1 MPMQP
6 SKKPTSESVMKYQ
19 KLSPE
24 AKERVLSEGKK
35 LQDERVTRDTML
47 EVRRARLKRLLEVY
61 NQTPAAQRPAKIRYC
76 PKVALLTLGTA
87 TSQQSDLPAH
97 TWQHS
102 QEKPNRSEGRNGSK
116 NLQTRQGK

>member
-1 MPMQP
+1 MQP

-61 NQTPAAQRPAKIRYC
+61 NQTPAAQRPAKDS
-76 PKVALLTLGTA
+76 VV
-87 TSQQSDLPAH
+87 S
-97 TWQHS
+97 
-102 QEKPNRSEGRNGSK
+102 
-116 NLQTRQGK
+116 